1 MASERE
7 QKSSNRNPGLVV
19 FFVILL
25 SSCTI
30 GRVYMGSE
38 IRGEPKEKIVI
49 GSTTKS
55 DILEIYGPPDR
66 VQRQYDGDLFIYAYL
81 RKNSSTLTLEE
92 PVVTNLTFFTYT
104 RIQEKKDS
112 LVILFDGDGV
122 VKNYGFYRG
131 TKELTP
137 F

>member
-7 QKSSNRNPGLVV
+7 QRSSSRNPGLIV

-38 IRGEPKEKIVI
+38 IRGEPREKIVV

-112 LVILFDGDGV
+112 LVILFDGEGL

>member
-7 QKSSNRNPGLVV
+7 RKSSSRNPGLIV

-38 IRGEPKEKIVI
+38 IRGEPREKIVV

-112 LVILFDGDGV
+112 LVILFDGDGLV
-122 VKNYGFYRG
+122 RNYGFYRG